1 MDWLTATADA
11 SARAG
16 HDFYKIIMYFT
27 MFDCFD
33 QFTCVSESADN
44 SSTNSS
50 ISKLDLSF
58 YNTWLSTRIA
68 DNLEC
73 IRIRVTSGYKVV
85 SRTKCCFHN
94 TTCCS
99 EDNTGTGPFFHQ
111 RIAFTINQ
119 RSRINMCR
127 TDHACQFTSCKY
139 NVCLVSGIFTI
150 EQFHV
155 TFAFFGNTWHDRYS
169 KHIFRFH
176 TDGFCKIALHNR
188 TEHLLW

>member
-68 DNLEC
+68 DNLDC
-73 IRIRVTSGYKVV
+73 IRIRDTSGYKVV
-85 SRTKCCFHN
+85 SRTKCCSP
-94 TTCCS
+94 TATL
-99 EDNTGTGPFFHQ
+99 
-111 RIAFTINQ
+111 R
-119 RSRINMCR
+119 
-127 TDHACQFTSCKY
+127 
-139 NVCLVSGIFTI
+139 
-150 EQFHV
+150 
-155 TFAFFGNTWHDRYS
+155 
-169 KHIFRFH
+169 
-176 TDGFCKIALHNR
+176 
-188 TEHLLW
+188 